1 MSMEAF
7 MINQDIFRK
16 DSAYVAHTY
25 NRFPVAVWSGRGATA
40 KDFDGKEYVDFGS
53 GIGANALGFC
63 NEDWVKAVIEQLH
76 LVQHTSN
83 LFYTLPDALLAE
95 RLCQLTGYS
104 KVFFGNSGAEAN
116 EGAIKLARKYGREK
130 KGEHCNQIITLYNS
144 FHGRTI
150 TTLAAT
156 GQDSFHQ
163 HFFPFT
169 EGFRYVPIND
179 QKQLNDAVDDSV
191 CGIMIELVQGEGG
204 VTAMDKEYA
213 QYIENLCK
221 ENNILLIVDEVQTGI
236 GRTGTFLCCEQ
247 YQIQPNIIT
256 LAKGLGAGL
265 PIGAILMDDVT
276 GDIFQPGQHGST
288 FGGNPV
294 VCAGGIEVL
303 NQVCKE
309 GFLSGVVTKAA
320 HFKERL
326 LTMPGVAGISGLGL
340 MIGVTIAEG
349 LDAREIASRC
359 AENGLLILTAKAKL
373 RIMPP
378 LNITMNEI
386 DKGLDILR
394 LCLSEQ

>member
-1 MSMEAF
+1 ME
-7 MINQDIFRK
+7 NQDVFSK
-16 DSAYVAHTY
+16 DKTYVAHTY
-25 NRFPVAVWSGRGATA
+25 NRFPVAVQSGHGATA
-40 KDFDGKEYVDFGS
+40 RDFDGKEYIDFGS

-63 NEDWVKAVIEQLH
+63 NDEWVNAVAAQLH

-83 LFYTLPDALLAE
+83 LFYTLPNALLAE
-95 RLCQLTGYS
+95 RLCQITGYS

-130 KGEHCNQIITLYNS
+130 KGECCNQIITLRNS

-179 QKQLNDAVDDSV
+179 HQQLSNAIDASV
-191 CGIMIELVQGEGG
+191 CGIMVELVQGEGG
-204 VTAMDKEYA
+204 VAAMEKEYA
-213 QYIENLCK
+213 QYLETLCK
-221 ENNILLIVDEVQTGI
+221 ENDIMLIVDEVQTGI

-247 YQIQPNIIT
+247 YDIHPNIIT
-256 LAKGLGAGL
+256 LAKGLGGGL
-265 PIGAILMDDVT
+265 PIGAVLMDELTENV
-276 GDIFQPGQHGST
+276 FQPGHHGST

-303 NQVCKE
+303 KQVYNE
-309 GFLSGVVTKAA
+309 TFLSNVSDKGTYL
-320 HFKERL
+320 KERL
-326 LTMPGVAGISGLGL
+326 MTMPEVVDVSGLGL
-340 MIGVTIAEG
+340 MLGVTLAKG
-349 LDAREIASRC
+349 LDARKVASRC
-359 AENGLLILTAKAKL
+359 AESGLLILTAKDKL

-378 LNITMNEI
+378 LNITKEEI
-386 DKGLDILR
+386 DRGIDVLR
-394 LCLSEQ
+394 KCLSEQAHL

>member
-1 MSMEAF
+1 MEK
-7 MINQDIFRK
+7 QDVFDK
-16 DSAYVAHTY
+16 DKTYVAHTY
-25 NRFPVAVWSGRGATA
+25 NRFPVAVQSGRGATA
-40 KDFDGKEYVDFGS
+40 KDFAGKEYIDFGS

-63 NEDWVKAVIEQLH
+63 NEEWVKAVTVQLR

-95 RLCQLTGYS
+95 RLCQITGYS

-130 KGEHCNQIITLYNS
+130 KGECCNQIITLQNS

-179 QKQLNDAVDDSV
+179 QQQLSNAIDASV
-191 CGIMIELVQGEGG
+191 CGIMVELVQGEGG
-204 VTAMDKEYA
+204 VTTMDKEYA
-213 QYIENLCK
+213 QHLETLCK
-221 ENNILLIVDEVQTGI
+221 EKDILLIVDEVQTGI

-247 YQIQPNIIT
+247 YQIHPNIIT
-256 LAKGLGAGL
+256 LAKGLGGGL
-265 PIGAILMDDVT
+265 PIGAILMDEQTENV
-276 GDIFQPGQHGST
+276 FQPGHHGST

-303 NQVCKE
+303 EQVYNE
-309 GFLSGVVTKAA
+309 AFLSSVSTKAVYL
-320 HFKERL
+320 KERL
-326 LTMPGVAGISGLGL
+326 LTLPGVTGVSGLGL
-340 MIGVTIAEG
+340 MIGVTVAEG
-349 LDAREIASRC
+349 LDARQIANQC
-359 AENGLLILTAKAKL
+359 AESGLLILTAKTKL

-378 LNITMNEI
+378 LNITMEEI
-386 DKGLDILR
+386 DKGIDVLHK
-394 LCLSEQ
+394 CLYEQTQA

>member
-1 MSMEAF
+1 MT
-7 MINQDIFRK
+7 NQDIFSK
-16 DSAYVAHTY
+16 DSAHVAHTY
-25 NRFPVAVWSGRGATA
+25 NRFPVAVQSGLGATA
-40 KDFDGKEYVDFGS
+40 KDFDGKVYVDFGS
-53 GIGANALGFC
+53 GIGTNVLGFC
-63 NEDWVKAVIEQLH
+63 NEGWVKAVTEQIH

-95 RLCQLTGYS
+95 RLCQITGYS

-116 EGAIKLARKYGREK
+116 EGAIKLARKYGREN
-130 KGEHCNQIITLYNS
+130 KGERCNQIITLYNS

-156 GQDSFHQ
+156 GQDAFHQ

-179 QKQLNDAVDDSV
+179 QKQLADAVDGSV
-191 CGIMIELVQGEGG
+191 CGIMIELIQGEGG
-204 VTAMDKEYA
+204 VIAMDKEYA

-247 YQIQPNIIT
+247 YQIHPNIIT

-276 GDIFQPGQHGST
+276 KDIFQPGQHGST

-303 NQVCKE
+303 NQVCNE
-309 GFLSGVVTKAA
+309 AFLSSVTTKAEYL
-320 HFKERL
+320 KERL
-326 LTMPGVAGISGLGL
+326 LSMPGVTGVSGLGL
-340 MIGVTIAEG
+340 MIGVTVAEG
-349 LDAREIASRC
+349 LDAREVANRC
-359 AENGLLILTAKAKL
+359 VENGLMILTAKTKL

-386 DKGLDILR
+386 DRGLDILR
-394 LCLSEQ
+394 CCLSK

>member
-1 MSMEAF
+1 ME
-7 MINQDIFRK
+7 NQDVFRK
-16 DSAYVAHTY
+16 DKTYVAHTY
-25 NRFPVAVWSGRGATA
+25 NRFPVAVQSGYGATA
-40 KDFDGKEYVDFGS
+40 RDFDGKEYIDFGS
-53 GIGANALGFC
+53 GIGTNALGFC
-63 NEDWVKAVIEQLH
+63 NEDWVKAVTKQLH

-116 EGAIKLARKYGREK
+116 EGAIKLARKYGRENM
-130 KGEHCNQIITLYNS
+130 GEHCNQIITLYNS

-179 QKQLNDAVDDSV
+179 QKQLANAVDDTV

-204 VTAMDKEYA
+204 VIAMGKEYA
-213 QYIENLCK
+213 QYIEKLCK

-247 YQIQPNIIT
+247 YQIHPNIIT
-256 LAKGLGAGL
+256 LAKGLGGGL
-265 PIGAILMDDVT
+265 PIGVILMDEATKDT
-276 GDIFQPGQHGST
+276 FQPGHHGST

-303 NQVCKE
+303 NQVCNE
-309 GFLSGVVTKAA
+309 AFLSGVTVKAA

-326 LTMPGVAGISGLGL
+326 LTIPGVTDVSGLGL
-340 MIGVTIAEG
+340 MIGVSIAEG
-349 LDAREIASRC
+349 LDAREVASRC
-359 AENGLLILTAKAKL
+359 AGNGLLILTAKTKL

-378 LNITMNEI
+378 LNITLEEI
-386 DKGLDILR
+386 DRGIDVLCK
-394 LCLSEQ
+394 CLSEQANT

>member
-1 MSMEAF
+1 MT
-7 MINQDIFRK
+7 NQDIFGK
-16 DSAYVAHTY
+16 DSTYVSHTY
-25 NRFPVAVWSGRGATA
+25 SRFPVAVQCGHGATA
-40 KDFDGKEYVDFGS
+40 RDFDGKEYIDFGS
-53 GIGANALGFC
+53 GIVANALGFC
-63 NEDWVKAVIEQLH
+63 NDGWVNAVTTQLR

-83 LFYTLPDALLAE
+83 LFYTLPDAQLAE
-95 RLCQLTGYS
+95 RLCQITGYS

-130 KGEHCNQIITLYNS
+130 KGEQCNQIITLQNS

-179 QKQLNDAVDDSV
+179 CQKLSDVMDASV
-191 CGIMIELVQGEGG
+191 CGIMVELVQGEGG

-213 QYIENLCK
+213 KHLETLCK
-221 ENNILLIVDEVQTGI
+221 ENDIILIVDEVQTGI
-236 GRTGTFLCCEQ
+236 DRTGTFLCCEQ
-247 YQIQPNIIT
+247 YNIRPNIIT

-265 PIGAILMDDVT
+265 PIGAILMDET
-276 GDIFQPGQHGST
+276 AGDIFQPGQHGST

-303 NQVCKE
+303 KQIYNE
-309 GFLSGVVTKAA
+309 TFLSDVFAKAA
-320 HFKERL
+320 YLKERL
-326 LTMPGVAGISGLGL
+326 LTLLGVVGVSGLGL
-340 MIGVTIAEG
+340 MIGVTVAEG
-349 LDAREIASRC
+349 LDARQIATRC
-359 AENGLLILTAKAKL
+359 AENGLLILTAKTKL

-378 LNITMNEI
+378 LNITTEEM
-386 DKGLDILR
+386 DKGLNILR
-394 LCLSEQ
+394 ACLSGQK

>member
-1 MSMEAF
+1 MT
-7 MINQDIFRK
+7 NQDVFSK
-16 DSAYVAHTY
+16 DSTYVSHTY
-25 NRFPVAVWSGRGATA
+25 NRFPAAIQSGHGATA
-40 KDFDGKEYVDFGS
+40 RDFDGKEYIDFSS

-63 NEDWVKAVIEQLH
+63 NDEWVNAVTTQLRR
-76 LVQHTSN
+76 VQHTSN
-83 LFYTLPDALLAE
+83 LFYTLPNTQLAE
-95 RLCQLTGYS
+95 NLCQITGYS
-104 KVFFGNSGAEAN
+104 KVFFCNSGAEAN

-130 KGEHCNQIITLYNS
+130 KGERCNQIITLQNS

-179 QKQLNDAVDDSV
+179 CQQLSDAIDASV
-191 CGIMIELVQGEGG
+191 CGIMVELVQGEGG

-213 QYIENLCK
+213 QYLETLCK
-221 ENNILLIVDEVQTGI
+221 ENDIMLIVDEVQTGI

-247 YQIQPNIIT
+247 YHILPNIIT

-265 PIGAILMDDVT
+265 PIGAILMDET
-276 GDIFQPGQHGST
+276 AGEIFQPGQHGST

-303 NQVCKE
+303 KQVCNE
-309 GFLSGVVTKAA
+309 AFLSSVSTKAVYL
-320 HFKERL
+320 KEQL
-326 LTMPGVAGISGLGL
+326 LALPGVADVPGLGL
-340 MIGVTIAEG
+340 MIGVTVVEG
-349 LDAREIASRC
+349 LAARQIASRC
-359 AENGLLILTAKAKL
+359 AESGLLILTAKSKL

-378 LNITMNEI
+378 LNITMEEI
-386 DKGLDILR
+386 DRGIDVLR
-394 LCLSEQ
+394 KCLSEQAHL

>member
-1 MSMEAF
+1 MTNKDVFS
-7 MINQDIFRK
+7 K
-16 DSAYVAHTY
+16 DSTYVSHTY
-25 NRFPVAVWSGRGATA
+25 NRFPAAIQSGHGATA
-40 KDFDGKEYVDFGS
+40 RDFDGKEYIDFGS

-63 NEDWVKAVIEQLH
+63 NDEWVNAVTTQLRR
-76 LVQHTSN
+76 VQHTSN
-83 LFYTLPDALLAE
+83 LFYTLPNTQLAE
-95 RLCQLTGYS
+95 NLCQITGYS
-104 KVFFGNSGAEAN
+104 KVFFCNSGAEAN

-130 KGEHCNQIITLYNS
+130 KGERCNQIITLQNS

-179 QKQLNDAVDDSV
+179 CQQLSDAIDASV
-191 CGIMIELVQGEGG
+191 CGIMVELVQGEGG

-213 QYIENLCK
+213 QYLETLCK
-221 ENNILLIVDEVQTGI
+221 ENDIMLIVDEVQTGI

-247 YQIQPNIIT
+247 YHIRPNIIT

-265 PIGAILMDDVT
+265 PIGAILMDET
-276 GDIFQPGQHGST
+276 AGEIFQPGQHGST

-303 NQVCKE
+303 KQVCNE
-309 GFLSGVVTKAA
+309 AFLSSVSNKAVYL
-320 HFKERL
+320 KEQL
-326 LTMPGVAGISGLGL
+326 LALPGVADVSGLGL
-340 MIGVTIAEG
+340 MIGVTVVDG
-349 LDAREIASRC
+349 LDARQIASRC
-359 AENGLLILTAKAKL
+359 AESGLLILTAKAKL

-378 LNITMNEI
+378 LNITMEEI
-386 DKGLDILR
+386 DQGIDVLR
-394 LCLSEQ
+394 KCLSEQAHL

>member
-1 MSMEAF
+1 MEAF
-7 MINQDIFRK
+7 MTNQDVFRK
-16 DSAYVAHTY
+16 DNAYVAHTY
-25 NRFPVAVWSGRGATA
+25 NRFPVAVESGHGATA
-40 KDFDGKEYVDFGS
+40 KDFEGKVYIDFGS

-63 NEDWVKAVIEQLH
+63 NEAWIKAVTKQLH

-95 RLCQLTGYS
+95 RLCQLTGYTR
-104 KVFFGNSGAEAN
+104 VFFGNSGAEAN
-116 EGAIKLARKYGREK
+116 EGAIKLARKYGREHK
-130 KGEHCNQIITLYNS
+130 SEHCNQIITLYNS

-179 QKQLNDAVDDSV
+179 QKQMSDAVDSSV
-191 CGIMIELVQGEGG
+191 CGIMIELIQGESG

-247 YQIQPNIIT
+247 YQIHPNIIT

-276 GDIFQPGQHGST
+276 KDIFQPGQHGST

-303 NQVCKE
+303 NQVCNE
-309 GFLSGVVTKAA
+309 TFLSCVTAKAEY
-320 HFKERL
+320 FKERL
-326 LTMPGVAGISGLGL
+326 LTMPEVAGVSGLGL
-340 MIGVTIAEG
+340 MIGVTVAEG
-349 LDAREIASRC
+349 LDAREVANRC
-359 AENGLLILTAKAKL
+359 AENGLLILTAKTKL

-386 DKGLDILR
+386 DRGLDILCC
-394 LCLSEQ
+394 CLSK

>member
-1 MSMEAF
+1 MEAF
-7 MINQDIFRK
+7 MTNQDIFSK
-16 DSAYVAHTY
+16 DSAHVAHTY
-25 NRFPVAVWSGRGATA
+25 NRFPVAVQSGLGATA
-40 KDFDGKEYVDFGS
+40 KDFDGKVYVDFGS
-53 GIGANALGFC
+53 GIGTNVLGFC
-63 NEDWVKAVIEQLH
+63 NEGWVKAVTEQIH

-95 RLCQLTGYS
+95 RLCQITGYS

-116 EGAIKLARKYGREK
+116 EGAIKLARKYGREN
-130 KGEHCNQIITLYNS
+130 KGERCNQIITLYNS

-150 TTLAAT
+150 TTLSAT
-156 GQDSFHQ
+156 GQDAFHQ
-163 HFFPFT
+163 YFFPFT

-179 QKQLNDAVDDSV
+179 QKQLADAVDGSV
-191 CGIMIELVQGEGG
+191 CGIMIELIQGEGG
-204 VTAMDKEYA
+204 VIAMDKEYA

-247 YQIQPNIIT
+247 YQIHPNIIT

-276 GDIFQPGQHGST
+276 KDIFQPGQHGST

-303 NQVCKE
+303 NQVCNE
-309 GFLSGVVTKAA
+309 AFLSSVTTKAEYL
-320 HFKERL
+320 KERL
-326 LTMPGVAGISGLGL
+326 LSMPGVTGVSGLGL
-340 MIGVTIAEG
+340 MIGVTVAEG
-349 LDAREIASRC
+349 LDAREVANRC
-359 AENGLLILTAKAKL
+359 VENGLMILTAKTKL

-386 DKGLDILR
+386 DRGLDILR
-394 LCLSEQ
+394 CCLSK

>member
-1 MSMEAF
+1 M
-7 MINQDIFRK
+7 N
-16 DSAYVAHTY
+16 
-25 NRFPVAVWSGRGATA
+25 AVTA
-40 KDFDGKEYVDFGS
+40 
-53 GIGANALGFC
+53 
-63 NEDWVKAVIEQLH
+63 QLQ

-95 RLCQLTGYS
+95 RLCQITGYS

-130 KGEHCNQIITLYNS
+130 KGECCNQIITLQNS

-179 QKQLNDAVDDSV
+179 QQKLSDAIDCSV
-191 CGIMIELVQGEGG
+191 CGIMVELVQGEGG

-213 QYIENLCK
+213 QYLETLCK
-221 ENNILLIVDEVQTGI
+221 ENDILLIVDEVQTGI

-247 YQIQPNIIT
+247 YQIHPNIIT
-256 LAKGLGAGL
+256 LAKGLGGGL
-265 PIGAILMDDVT
+265 PIGAILMDEQTENV
-276 GDIFQPGQHGST
+276 FQPGHHGST

-303 NQVCKE
+303 KQVCNKA
-309 GFLSGVVTKAA
+309 FLSNVSTKAA
-320 HFKERL
+320 YLKERL
-326 LTMPGVAGISGLGL
+326 LTLPGVTGVSGLGL
-340 MIGVTIAEG
+340 MIGVTVAEG
-349 LDAREIASRC
+349 LDARQIANQC
-359 AENGLLILTAKAKL
+359 AESGLLILTAKTKL

-378 LNITMNEI
+378 LDITMEEI
-386 DKGLDILR
+386 DKGIDVLHK
-394 LCLSEQ
+394 CLSEQTQA